1 VHVVWAAITVDQP
14 AKIDRDE
21 AGRQERFWS
30 VVWHGR
36 LGKTLG
42 LLSARVKRRGRALAL
57 VSESVV
63 RLVA

>member
-1 VHVVWAAITVDQP
+1 VDQP